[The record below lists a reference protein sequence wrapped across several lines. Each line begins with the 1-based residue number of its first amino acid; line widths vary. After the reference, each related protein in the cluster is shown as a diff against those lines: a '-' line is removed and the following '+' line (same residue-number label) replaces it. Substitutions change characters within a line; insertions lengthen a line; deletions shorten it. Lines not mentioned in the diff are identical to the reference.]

1 MIKIVVVEDHP
12 MLLDWLKNALSKNSD
27 FEIIGTALNGKNC
40 LTILEENDTDIL
52 LMDLNLPDIK
62 GEELSK
68 VVKSKFPKIK
78 IIILTS
84 HDQIYH
90 VRTMLDI
97 GVSGYL
103 LKNEDYSLIEDTIY
117 SVYDG
122 NIEISKQIS
131 EIIAKNS
138 GKVNISTREKE
149 VLKLIADGM
158 TNQEIADKLF
168 ISPLTSDSHRKNLI
182 LKFGAKNTASM
193 IKTAIVLGF
202 LSD

>member
-12 MLLDWLKNALSKNSD
+12 MLLDGLKNALSKNSD
-27 FEIIGTALNGKNC
+27 FEIIGTALNGQSC
-40 LTILEENDTDIL
+40 LTILEENNTDIL

-78 IIILTS
+78 IIVLTS

-90 VRTMLDI
+90 IRTMLDI

-122 NIEISKQIS
+122 NIEISQHIS
-131 EIIAKNS
+131 EIIAKNT

-149 VLKLIADGM
+149 VLKLIADGL

-182 LKFGAKNTASM
+182 LKFGASNTASM
-193 IKTAIVLGF
+193 IKTAIEMGF
-202 LSD
+202 ISN

>member
-1 MIKIVVVEDHP
+1 MIKIFVVEDHP
-12 MLLDWLKNALSKNSD
+12 MLLDGLKNALSKNSD
-27 FEIIGTALNGKNC
+27 FEIIGTALTGQNC
-40 LTILEENDTDIL
+40 LTILEENDTDVL

-68 VVKSKFPKIK
+68 IIKTRYPKIK
-78 IIILTS
+78 IIVLTS

-90 VRTMLDI
+90 IRTMLDI
-97 GVSGYL
+97 GVSAYL
-103 LKNEDYSLIEDTIY
+103 LKNEDYCLIEDTIY

-122 NIEISKQIS
+122 NFELSKQIS
-131 EIIAKNS
+131 EIINKTT
-138 GKVNISTREKE
+138 GKINISTREKE
-149 VLKLIADGM
+149 VLKLIADGL

-193 IKTAIVLGF
+193 IKTAIEMGF
-202 LSD
+202 LGD